1 MATFNVVGMEEAIK
15 QMDFEA
21 ERVKRRGPAAVQA
34 GGEVAKN
41 AMRQTVPVRTG
52 QLSEAIQVG
61 KVEHTTADGIHC
73 DVFPDGRRAD
83 GERFAEIGFVL
94 EYGREGMPARPWM
107 RPAVE
112 RESAAITEAVAN
124 VLMGD

>member
-1 MATFNVVGMEEAIK
+1 MATFDTVGLEEAIK
-15 QMDFEA
+15 QINLEED
-21 ERVKRRGPAAVQA
+21 RIKRRGPAAVQA
-34 GGEVAKN
+34 GAAVAKE
-41 AMRQTVPVRTG
+41 AMLQSVPFRTG
-52 QLSEAIQVG
+52 KLSESIRIGETKRSV
-61 KVEHTTADGIHC
+61 ADGIHC
-73 DVFPDGRRAD
+73 DVYPDGVRAD

-94 EYGREGMPARPWM
+94 EYGREGMDAQPWM